1 MRAFKTACLL
11 SVFVLTTVVTAWSS
25 PKIVHV
31 CNSAPDP
38 GGVITVNVDVLGPY
52 AYTDMMSAK
61 VFYSTNNQSSW
72 TGVAMSLIGTPGYD
86 STYEASFSVPS
97 SGTVF
102 YYVRAKDTFGFA
114 TQTPYNAGNTW
125 PAPVNLL
132 GELADEPTG
141 DMINSP
147 DGPFLDLTSIR
158 MGYSSTHFYA
168 RLTNDDDAWPIKR
181 TILGP
186 WYLYAA
192 GFRNPDAPQ
201 DTFLFVM
208 AYGNILGL
216 YTPGL
221 YVINGYTAEFE
232 RFADIDYVIDS
243 NILSM
248 RCLISDLT
256 SHPKFGPWPN
266 PSRFL
271 RAARG
276 DTRSVDIGQNN
287 TLHDTTNQSRFYVNR
302 SPKVTVGQNAAP
314 TLMLPG
320 VSPDT
325 GTSTTDFRFT
335 VDYTDTDTNLPIL
348 HATAVDSDT
357 FDLVPNGHRYE
368 RNVLFS
374 TVRTGFAPGWHTF
387 RFLFDDGMAV
397 VTSALDSFFVT
408 GVGVAELPGEPVDKF
423 TAAPVPFRDRIRFSV
438 PRAWQGIRVHA
449 PDGRLLREFGADVSV
464 WDGRDADGRLV
475 PAGVYFIT
483 PVARLHHTCRRILR
497 LGN

>member
-11 SVFVLTTVVTAWSS
+11 SVFGLTAVVLAWSS

-38 GGVITVNVDVLGPY
+38 GGVITVNVDVLGPFT
-52 AYTDMMSAK
+52 YTDMMSAK
-61 VFYSTNNQSSW
+61 VFYSTNNQASW
-72 TGVAMSLIGTPGYD
+72 TEVAMSLIGTPGYD
-86 STYEASFSVPS
+86 STYEASFPVPS

-114 TQTPYNAGNTW
+114 TQTPYNANNTW

-132 GELADEPTG
+132 GKIADETSG

-168 RLTNDDDAWPIKR
+168 RMTNNDDDWPIGNII
-181 TILGP
+181 TD

-208 AYGNILGL
+208 AYGNILGIH
-216 YTPGL
+216 TPGL
-221 YVINGYTAEFE
+221 YWINGYTEEFE
-232 RFADIDYVIDS
+232 RFADMDYVTDG
-243 NILSM
+243 NVLNM
-248 RCLISDLT
+248 RCLISDLVN
-256 SHPKFGPWPN
+256 HPKFGPWPN
-266 PSRFL
+266 PSGFL

-276 DTRSVDIGQNN
+276 DTRSVDWQSNAA
-287 TLHDTTNQSRFYVNR
+287 LHDTTNQSRLYVDR

-320 VSPDT
+320 VLPDT
-325 GTSTTDFRFT
+325 GTSTTNFRFT

-348 HATAVDSDT
+348 HAVVVDSDT

-374 TVRTGFAPGWHTF
+374 TIRTGFTPGWHGFWF
-387 RFLFDDGMAV
+387 RFDDGMAV
-397 VTSALDSFFVT
+397 ATSALDSFFVT
-408 GVGVAELPGEPVDKF
+408 GVGLAELPGEPVEEF
-423 TAAPVPFRDRIRFSV
+423 AAAPVPFRDRVRFSV
-438 PRAWQGIRVHA
+438 PRAWQGIRIHA
-449 PDGRLLREFGADVSV
+449 PDGRLLRSLGASIST
-464 WDGRDADGRLV
+464 WDGRDTDGRLV
-475 PAGVYFIT
+475 PAGVYFVT
-483 PVARLHHTCRRILR
+483 PVARLRHACRRILR
-497 LGN
+497 LGD